1 MSNKNFKDLLSSID
15 ALNES
20 SAASVYVPSIK
31 QDVPFSPM
39 SVKQQKKIL
48 ASGIDNEVE
57 NLSFMNALN
66 DIICENCRD
75 GKVKILTCDKP
86 LIILQLRKQAVGDKL
101 TITENDQDYNINLN
115 EHIESCKNLKG
126 VTKKTFELTH
136 DTITIT
142 GRIPTLATDTQ
153 YNKHFTQSVKK
164 NTKTKVKITD
174 IIGDIYVSELVK
186 YIDTITIGEVSVSAG
201 DDLTPANAVQLF
213 ESLPL
218 QVSTKLAEEVK
229 NLREYENECLTSSAL
244 PEGVNISIDAGLF
257 TASE

>member
-20 SAASVYVPSIK
+20 SATAVYVPSIK
-31 QDVPFSPM
+31 KEVQFSPM
-39 SVKQQKKIL
+39 SVKQQKQIL

-66 DIICENCRD
+66 DIIVSNCRD
-75 GKVKILTCDKP
+75 NKVKILTCDKP
-86 LIILQLRKQAVGDKL
+86 LIVLQLRRQAVGNTLK
-101 TITENDQDYNINLN
+101 ITENDQEYEIDLD
-115 EHIESCKNLKG
+115 EHIETCKNLSG
-126 VTKKTFELTH
+126 VNKKTFDLTH
-136 DTITIT
+136 DTITIS
-142 GRIPTLATDTQ
+142 GCIPTLDTDTR

-164 NTKTKVKITD
+164 NAKSKVKITD

-186 YIDTITIGEVSVSAG
+186 YIDTITIGETSVSSG

-218 QVSTKLAEEVK
+218 QVSNKLAEEVK
-229 NLREYENECLTSSAL
+229 KLREYENDCLTSSVL
-244 PEGVNISIDAGLF
+244 PEDVNISIDAGLF
-257 TASE
+257 TANE